1 MQRSWAALG
10 LVLALSA
17 IMPTVS
23 GAQDT
28 RKKGQGVSLGQNYP
42 NPFNPETR
50 FNFALGDPPT
60 CTEPAKQY
68 RVTVKI
74 YNVLAQLVAI
84 PVLQGG
90 SGGVAG
96 GQPLDNVSLTCG
108 EYVAYWDGKVRNTGR
123 EAASGVYLYRI
134 EANGVIVTNKMV
146 SVK

>member
-1 MQRSWAALG
+1 MKRSWAALG

-23 GAQDT
+23 RAQDT

>member
-1 MQRSWAALG
+1 MKRSWAALG

-28 RKKGQGVSLGQNYP
+28 RKKAGGATLGQNYP

-50 FNFALGDPPT
+50 FNFSVGDAPT
-60 CTEPAKQY
+60 CPEPAKQH
-68 RVTVKI
+68 RVTIKI

-96 GQPLDNVSLTCG
+96 GQPLENVLLSCG

-123 EAASGVYLYRI
+123 EAASGVYLYRL
-134 EANGVIVTNKMV
+134 EDNGVTLTQKMV

>member
-23 GAQDT
+23 RAQDT